1 MPFNLSVNWR
11 RWTEVT
17 GFWLGMPCSA
27 ARSPHTV
34 KCSFRGLFSTLPK
47 KRRLEEESCSFYRQQ
62 QVTLRLPHL
71 CFIVKNPSADSLSAC
86 KCLHS
91 GFSVFSFNQELYW
104 SRTDQ
109 PNLLQ
114 KDKIISQ
121 SPSFVHF
128 LVKSSSAERTAP
140 STQTPQWS

>member
-1 MPFNLSVNWR
+1 MPFNLSINWR

-71 CFIVKNPSADSLSAC
+71 RFVMKNPSADSLSAC